1 MDISNANT
9 FKVKL
14 YFEACWDAA
23 RANKLAE
30 FTGAATYDETEKSFK
45 RKGPIWGL
53 LGVKDYNNGKYNV
66 EGKPDKEKE
75 DKPDKPTPIWDP
87 YVVFAM
93 NQSCLHRITCL
104 T

>member
-30 FTGAATYDETEKSFK
+30 FTGAATYDETEKKKEGERVHQMFRMVGSITLN
-45 RKGPIWGL
+45 KGVI
-53 LGVKDYNNGKYNV
+53 
-66 EGKPDKEKE
+66 
-75 DKPDKPTPIWDP
+75 
-87 YVVFAM
+87 
-93 NQSCLHRITCL
+93 
-104 T
+104 

>member
-30 FTGAATYDETEKSFK
+30 FTGAADKTANGGFK
-45 RKGPIWGL
+45 RKGDIWGL
-53 LGVKDYNNGKYNV
+53 LGVKDYNNGKYKV
-66 EGKPDKEKE
+66 EGKPDQ
-75 DKPDKPTPIWDP
+75 PTPIWDP

>member
-30 FTGAATYDETEKSFK
+30 FTGAATYDKTEKSFK
-45 RKGPIWGL
+45 RKGDIWGL
-53 LGVKDYNNGKYNV
+53 LGVKDYNNGKYKVHLQAGNNLTC
-66 EGKPDKEKE
+66 KR
-75 DKPDKPTPIWDP
+75 
-87 YVVFAM
+87 VFRNAAVRLPH
-93 NQSCLHRITCL
+93 QVHCRYHR
-104 T
+104 

>member
-45 RKGPIWGL
+45 RKGDIWGL
-53 LGVKDYNNGKYNV
+53 LGVKDYNNGKYKV
-66 EGKPDKEKE
+66 E
-75 DKPDKPTPIWDP
+75 DKPDKPRPIWDP

-93 NQSCLHRITCL
+93 NQSCLHRNTCL